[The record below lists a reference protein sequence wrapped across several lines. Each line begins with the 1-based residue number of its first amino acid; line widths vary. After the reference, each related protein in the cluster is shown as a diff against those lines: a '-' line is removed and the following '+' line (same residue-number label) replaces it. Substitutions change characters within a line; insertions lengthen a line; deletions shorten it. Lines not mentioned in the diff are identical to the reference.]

1 MIKVRKVKLQ
11 QSQVTK
17 VQKVKLE
24 VHQLVRLLLGQETQ
38 VHYPL
43 DIFYVMDLQSA
54 EPHMHLYS
62 LLLELHTEL
71 VTVHQ
76 HSIFQT

>member
-1 MIKVRKVKLQ
+1 MIKDKKVKHQ
-11 QSQVTK
+11 QLQVTK

-24 VHQLVRLLLGQETQ
+24 VHQLVRLLLGQEVQ
-38 VHYPL
+38 VL
-43 DIFYVMDLQSA
+43 FQQDTFYVMDLQSA
-54 EPHMHLYS
+54 ELLTHLYL

-76 HSIFQT
+76 HSTFQI